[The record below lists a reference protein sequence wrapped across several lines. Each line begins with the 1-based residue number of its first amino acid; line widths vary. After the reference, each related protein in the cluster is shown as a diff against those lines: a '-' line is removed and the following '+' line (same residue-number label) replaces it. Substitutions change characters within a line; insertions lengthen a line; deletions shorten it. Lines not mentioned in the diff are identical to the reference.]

1 MLLIMMLKNYF
12 KENKLGIYLVPLVL
26 VLQILSTLQ
35 TNKPRFFCGPVVTKF
50 DHFHISVLCDS
61 SHYLLDAQN
70 LKRLF
75 FYSIDPSNFGSPLQD
90 RPLAPL
96 LANFISFLI
105 RQIPGLDSY
114 EKYTGEDNLTISYS
128 LSVYLA
134 YLVLNFLIL
143 YSTIIIALTTIKS
156 KSIGINCIIVVYLS
170 FNQLTQ
176 NYFWIPNTVL
186 MNNLFAV
193 VIVRFLRYYNS
204 ENEKR
209 SLKYTCLFTFL
220 GLYYPLFFFGA
231 ILILLLNI
239 ISKNYA
245 LALILTIFPFSIY
258 TFYIFI
264 INSYGEYVNNPSK
277 SGYFSLFLDVN
288 NEAAF
293 FPMVLIEIEGL
304 LSSFSIIQIFFF
316 IWVLFS
322 WKLNYK
328 YTLIFFIYLGY
339 IFSLGVFDYRYNVG
353 LSTYLFLSYLASA
366 NLNANKML
374 DILRVT
380 GALIY
385 MIFAFLFTGF
395 TY

>member
-1 MLLIMMLKNYF
+1 
-12 KENKLGIYLVPLVL
+12 
-26 VLQILSTLQ
+26 
-35 TNKPRFFCGPVVTKF
+35 
-50 DHFHISVLCDS
+50 
-61 SHYLLDAQN
+61 
-70 LKRLF
+70 
-75 FYSIDPSNFGSPLQD
+75 
-90 RPLAPL
+90 
-96 LANFISFLI
+96 
-105 RQIPGLDSY
+105 
-114 EKYTGEDNLTISYS
+114 
-128 LSVYLA
+128 
-134 YLVLNFLIL
+134 
-143 YSTIIIALTTIKS
+143 
-156 KSIGINCIIVVYLS
+156 
-170 FNQLTQ
+170 
-176 NYFWIPNTVL
+176 

-277 SGYFSLFLDVN
+277 SGYFSWFLDVN